1 MLSHRGMLQDNSCPR
16 CNNNI
21 ETTIHCLRDCDVVK
35 NVWKSVGYT
44 NNMFYQGVDI
54 YVWLRSGLDSPST
67 FLFMAAIW
75 LIWCTRNKLCFNN
88 EIVSQF
94 SLRLQIGNFALLLR
108 ACFLTQQMVT
118 TTKLVKWN
126 ALGSTDM
133 ILNVDGSSIGNP
145 GASGFGGLIRNSDG
159 AWVHGFSGNIGFS
172 NILHAEL
179 MALYHGLL
187 LAWELNIK
195 DLQCYSDSATAI
207 KLITEPVDKWHHYAA
222 IILTIKDII
231 ARDWRVRISHT
242 LREGNACADYLA
254 KLGARNNEVLSIIAS
269 PPVGLNLLLLA
280 DASGTYFYR

>member
-1 MLSHRGMLQDNSCPR
+1 
-16 CNNNI
+16 
-21 ETTIHCLRDCDVVK
+21 
-35 NVWKSVGYT
+35 
-44 NNMFYQGVDI
+44 
-54 YVWLRSGLDSPST
+54 
-67 FLFMAAIW
+67 
-75 LIWCTRNKLCFNN
+75 
-88 EIVSQF
+88 
-94 SLRLQIGNFALLLR
+94 
-108 ACFLTQQMVT
+108 
-118 TTKLVKWN
+118 
-126 ALGSTDM
+126 
-133 ILNVDGSSIGNP
+133 
-145 GASGFGGLIRNSDG
+145 
-159 AWVHGFSGNIGFS
+159 
-172 NILHAEL
+172 